1 MQTKVTLDPKIELG
15 ANKIQWNWMFQRA
28 SWQQTSRGINLN
40 ACSLV
45 VHCTL
50 KVLRAKLLT
59 FVVVTVLLFLFTF
72 LLFSLYAISRV
83 KSEAG
88 YAREAWKESRE
99 EDGDAAGFQ
108 RTVTADSTI
117 IRKTITP
124 YQEGR
129 YLFSYSDKISDLSLL
144 AKVQVFSS
152 WSAKSKSCGYSSRMM
167 QATSETHDHFI

>member
-1 MQTKVTLDPKIELG
+1 M
-15 ANKIQWNWMFQRA
+15 
-28 SWQQTSRGINLN
+28 
-40 ACSLV
+40 
-45 VHCTL
+45 
-50 KVLRAKLLT
+50 LRAKFLT

-117 IRKTITP
+117 IRKIITP

-144 AKVQVFSS
+144 AKVQVLVIVR
-152 WSAKSKSCGYSSRMM
+152 G
-167 QATSETHDHFI
+167 